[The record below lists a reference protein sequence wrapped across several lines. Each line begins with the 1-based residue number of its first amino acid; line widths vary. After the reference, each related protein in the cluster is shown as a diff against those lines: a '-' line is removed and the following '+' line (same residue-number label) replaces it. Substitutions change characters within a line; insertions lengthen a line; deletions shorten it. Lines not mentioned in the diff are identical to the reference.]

1 MKQLRITTST
11 PGFMGQVN
19 EPLVTVK
26 NKGKFIPL
34 NNPQCENIYIHGKAM
49 DLAGYDIPIVIDGD
63 FNNIHLPIKE
73 QDILLM
79 LPNGNYKCKC
89 SIEKDMITNA
99 YYITLLDKDDNN
111 KDDNDDDNTIQCMGG
126 FYTK

>member
-1 MKQLRITTST
+1 
-11 PGFMGQVN
+11 
-19 EPLVTVK
+19 VK
-26 NKGKFIPL
+26 FRGSYGYPNLYELAVLNKNGGL
-34 NNPQCENIYIHGKAM
+34 DYT
-49 DLAGYDIPIVIDGD
+49 IVIDGD